1 MRNDDSAK
9 AFLDDADIIV
19 SETAISLERGHYH
32 RVIRKCQEAA
42 ELSVKG
48 LFKYAGIE
56 YPKSHILG
64 RVMKK
69 EFANSSLFKQE
80 ELEEMAHIS
89 DTLSLDRES
98 SFYGA
103 PDGTPAS
110 ELYDKEDATDAINK
124 TLWLINKI
132 KKIVK

>member
-1 MRNDDSAK
+1 
-9 AFLDDADIIV
+9 
-19 SETAISLERGHYH
+19 
-32 RVIRKCQEAA
+32 
-42 ELSVKG
+42 
-48 LFKYAGIE
+48 
-56 YPKSHILG
+56 
-64 RVMKK
+64 MKK
-69 EFANSSLFKQE
+69 EFANSGLFKQE

-124 TLWLINKI
+124 TLWLIDKI

>member
-1 MRNDDSAK
+1 M
-9 AFLDDADIIV
+9 
-19 SETAISLERGHYH
+19 
-32 RVIRKCQEAA
+32 

-64 RVMKK
+64 RVLKK
-69 EFANSSLFKQE
+69 EFTKSRFFKQQ
-80 ELEEMAHIS
+80 ELEEMARIS

-124 TLWLINKI
+124 TLWLIDKI
-132 KKIVK
+132 KKAIK

>member
-1 MRNDDSAK
+1 LRNDDSAK

-32 RVIRKCQEAA
+32 RVMRKCQEAA

-64 RVMKK
+64 RVLKK
-69 EFANSSLFKQE
+69 EVAEKGIYCLPRDICSTVS
-80 ELEEMAHIS
+80 
-89 DTLSLDRES
+89 
-98 SFYGA
+98 
-103 PDGTPAS
+103 AS
-110 ELYDKEDATDAINK
+110 QR
-124 TLWLINKI
+124 
-132 KKIVK
+132 